1 MKVNIPALE
10 KFAADVKSD
19 PGLAIKTK
27 VVEGPCNFEP
37 GQPHFSAT
45 LEFPSG
51 KLTLTC
57 DQPPFMG
64 GGGTAP
70 DPLLYCLY
78 GTASC
83 FAGTMMLI
91 IEQRKLNVDSLH
103 VRVQNKV
110 NLTQPLGLGKAPIV
124 EGVWISMEYTGDAG
138 QGDMDAAVK
147 EAMDTC
153 PGAYCITNPIPLTA
167 EICRI

>member
-1 MKVNIPALE
+1 MKVNFPAIE
-10 KFAADVKSD
+10 KFVADVKNDAS
-19 PGLAIKTK
+19 LAIKTK
-27 VVEGPCNFEP
+27 IVEGSCNFEQ
-37 GQPHFSAT
+37 GQPHYTAT

-51 KLTLTC
+51 KTTLVC

-91 IEQRKLNVDSLH
+91 IEQRKLKVDSLR

-110 NLTQPLGLGKAPIV
+110 NLTRPLGLGEAPIV
-124 EGVWISMEYTGDAG
+124 EGVWIGMEYTGEAG
-138 QGDMDAAVK
+138 QGDMDSAVK
-147 EAMDTC
+147 EAMETC
-153 PGAYCITNPIPLTA
+153 PGAYCVTHPIPLTA
-167 EICRI
+167 EIHRA